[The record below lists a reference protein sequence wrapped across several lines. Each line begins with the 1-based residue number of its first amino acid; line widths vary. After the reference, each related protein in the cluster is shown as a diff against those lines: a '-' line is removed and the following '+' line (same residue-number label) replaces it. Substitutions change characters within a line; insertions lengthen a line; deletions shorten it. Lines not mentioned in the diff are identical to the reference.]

1 MKLAKRLSSEF
12 NRMPN
17 DFVVDGA
24 ITQLPLAAAEY
35 SDLRSVPIIISGART
50 SDIAKDVQG
59 LFQQHEHPLYKK
71 AKRIEINRD
80 LKSLED
86 AILRVERLN
95 EQKVFLVGVGAG
107 FTSEAMKV
115 IAAKTNVPWIY
126 FMTAT
131 STDAVYSA
139 SLGAEMKKLAK
150 PYSKLIMP
158 LPTLVIADPSIIINA
173 PPKVNRAGI
182 GDLEP
187 TGARDWELA
196 VKHDLPHEG
205 HFNSQSV
212 DLVRDAFWN
221 FFGKYAFGDR
231 LPNWF
236 ATYKSAANLD
246 DEQKSEL
253 KTIYSD
259 LASSLINS
267 GKAMAKAKNSSPAS
281 GDGHKLLHLL
291 EGKTAAKHGDLAG
304 LTGLLM
310 LYLQS
315 KFFRDDR
322 AGYVLHAFTRV
333 LLHRGY
339 GAIRNAGLME
349 VYRDKRSKDN
359 PVSWVL
365 YRNAL
370 EKAGLPV
377 TAELAGLSKEEWLSA
392 AKEVPTFR
400 TERSGIC
407 TLICDKYGKNGYDKI
422 VEKDSRKLKI
432 I

>member
-1 MKLAKRLSSEF
+1 MKLARRMSPEF

-17 DFVVDGA
+17 DFVDDGA
-24 ITQLPLAAAEY
+24 ITQLPLATAEHT
-35 SDLRSVPIIISGART
+35 DLNGVPVIISGAKT
-50 SDIAKDVQG
+50 AGIAKDVQD
-59 LFQQHEHPLYKK
+59 LFQQHGNHLYKK
-71 AKRIEINRD
+71 AVRIEIRRNVS
-80 LKSLED
+80 SLED
-86 AILRVERLN
+86 AILEIERLN
-95 EQKVFLVGVGAG
+95 GQKAFLVGVGAG

-115 IAAKTNVPWIY
+115 ISAKTNVPWVY

-139 SLGAEMKKLAK
+139 SLGAEMKKLAPK
-150 PYSKLIMP
+150 YADLVIP
-158 LPTLVIADPSIIINA
+158 LPTLVVADPSVIIEA

-196 VKHDLPHEG
+196 LKHDLPREG
-205 HFNSQSV
+205 HFNQKSV
-212 DLVRDAFWN
+212 DLVREAFWD

-231 LPNWF
+231 LPKWF
-236 ATYKSAANLD
+236 ATYKSAADLD
-246 DEQKSEL
+246 DKQKSEL
-253 KTIYSD
+253 KAIYSD
-259 LASSLINS
+259 LANSLIGS
-267 GKAMAKAKNSSPAS
+267 GKAMAKAKSSSPAS
-281 GDGHKLLHLL
+281 GDGHKLIHLL

-339 GAIRNAGLME
+339 GAIRNAGLIE

-377 TAELAGLSKEEWLSA
+377 TAELAGLSKEDWLGA
-392 AKEVPTFR
+392 VIAVPTSR
-400 TERSGIC
+400 IERSGIC
-407 TLICDKYGKNGYDKI
+407 TLIYNEYGQSKYNKI
-422 VEKDSRKLKI
+422 IEKASRKLKI